1 MSFDNVPLPSFPGLS
16 SSDNPDLPDPIAASR
31 PLDSSLDNHS
41 SLSEDSS
48 RLLSSVLRLMGNL
61 EQDKVLQAFVDQACA
76 MTSSPLWSLSYLGFS
91 RGNQRFLYSRGERKA
106 ACINGASPGRTRNYR
121 RCSDLCCA

>member
-48 RLLSSVLRLMGNL
+48 RLLSSVLRLM
-61 EQDKVLQAFVDQACA
+61 
-76 MTSSPLWSLSYLGFS
+76 
-91 RGNQRFLYSRGERKA
+91 
-106 ACINGASPGRTRNYR
+106 
-121 RCSDLCCA
+121 